1 MEHLERD
8 KKTLTSLA
16 AKDCIRRQKTLHI
29 TTLIYH

>member
-16 AKDCIRRQKTLHI
+16 AKDCTPKQKTLHI
-29 TTLIYH
+29 TTLIDH